1 MKLPLYII
9 SDNHFM
15 LEDSLEEQSRRKLL
29 FELFEEIKKTGG
41 TLIIGGDFFDF
52 WVEFMTGPPLYYDD
66 ILGELETL
74 KNNNID
80 IHYVAGNHDYWDYG
94 YFTKKFGCTLHKQD
108 FEFSINNIKIL
119 ITHGDGLLK
128 HDSGYRFMK
137 KIIRNKLF
145 TFFVR
150 LIPKK
155 LGCEIAKKISSTKK
169 KFGIE
174 ENLDLQYKNELKEFA
189 NTKIKDQNFDVVLMG
204 HYHQTGIENIN
215 NKYFIHLGDW
225 INNYTVTTYDE
236 KNQWQQKNID
246 ITKCNK

>member
-15 LEDSLEEQSRRKLL
+15 LEDSIEEKSRRKLL
-29 FELFEEIKKTGG
+29 FELFREIKQAGG

-66 ILGELETL
+66 ILEELETL

-155 LGCEIAKKISSTKK
+155 LGCDIAK
-169 KFGIE
+169 
-174 ENLDLQYKNELKEFA
+174 
-189 NTKIKDQNFDVVLMG
+189 
-204 HYHQTGIENIN
+204 
-215 NKYFIHLGDW
+215 
-225 INNYTVTTYDE
+225 
-236 KNQWQQKNID
+236 
-246 ITKCNK
+246 